1 MNDTDRFESQHVS
14 CAHTNFRV
22 HGWLESYTVST
33 RKQIQINLYVRHE
46 TQVLIFALWW
56 ESGAVTTHVHLKKGA
71 VRQWL
76 GTLAIES
83 QDPVSVKKLSSRP
96 QRLLSFLGEPTC
108 TIPPLEH
115 RITHLLFKR
124 WPRQMCEAYF
134 YFQDFL
140 SSWSS
145 NCTVPISPGFSV
157 HGCEASETRFILKS
171 HDNGHA
177 THEQS

>member
-83 QDPVSVKKLSSRP
+83 QDLSRNCQADLNVS
-96 QRLLSFLGEPTC
+96 C
-108 TIPPLEH
+108 
-115 RITHLLFKR
+115 LFS
-124 WPRQMCEAYF
+124 A
-134 YFQDFL
+134 
-140 SSWSS
+140 
-145 NCTVPISPGFSV
+145 SP
-157 HGCEASETRFILKS
+157 HAPS
-171 HDNGHA
+171 HH
-177 THEQS
+177 